1 MRDKCIMYAYQGSLK
16 GLPYF
21 LGAAPDRYMNQPS
34 LLFQPG
40 VGIFLSELG
49 IMLKT
54 MEERFY

>member
-1 MRDKCIMYAYQGSLK
+1 MYAYQGSLK